1 MNRLHSVRA
10 RSLILLGCEG
20 QGWQHNSPPGDS
32 QGHKNLPTS
41 SFRVRNSSGCDR
53 QDAPIRQRDRQSQGE
68 TTGGC
73 LCGKLTRAAW
83 PAPLFSTRQTPLS
96 PEANA
101 NQPGSQGCDSQQV
114 MTSASWSLYQM
125 GTCESGMAKESQ
137 ARWKISPWS
146 LQTLT
151 PTGQNTERRAD
162 WSPTLSEGRAGSFGL
177 SLIPRT
183 YLQG

>member
-1 MNRLHSVRA
+1 M
-10 RSLILLGCEG
+10 
-20 QGWQHNSPPGDS
+20 
-32 QGHKNLPTS
+32 
-41 SFRVRNSSGCDR
+41 
-53 QDAPIRQRDRQSQGE
+53 
-68 TTGGC
+68 
-73 LCGKLTRAAW
+73 
-83 PAPLFSTRQTPLS
+83 S

-101 NQPGSQGCDSQQV
+101 NQPVFQGCDSQQV

-137 ARWKISPWS
+137 ARWKIGPWS

-162 WSPTLSEGRAGSFGL
+162 WSPTLSKGRVGSFGL

>member
-1 MNRLHSVRA
+1 MREA
-10 RSLILLGCEG
+10 D
-20 QGWQHNSPPGDS
+20 QGSMASP
-32 QGHKNLPTS
+32 L
-41 SFRVRNSSGCDR
+41 F
-53 QDAPIRQRDRQSQGE
+53 RDR
-68 TTGGC
+68 
-73 LCGKLTRAAW
+73 R
-83 PAPLFSTRQTPLS
+83 APLSL
-96 PEANA
+96 EATA

-114 MTSASWSLYQM
+114 MTPASWSLYQM

-137 ARWKISPWS
+137 ARWKIGPWS

-151 PTGQNTERRAD
+151 PTGRNTERSAD

>member
-1 MNRLHSVRA
+1 M
-10 RSLILLGCEG
+10 
-20 QGWQHNSPPGDS
+20 
-32 QGHKNLPTS
+32 
-41 SFRVRNSSGCDR
+41 RNSSGCDR
-53 QDAPIRQRDRQSQGE
+53 QDIPIWQRDRQSQGE

-83 PAPLFSTRQTPLS
+83 PAPLFRDRRAPFS

-114 MTSASWSLYQM
+114 MASASWSLYHM

-137 ARWKISPWS
+137 ARRKIGPWS
-146 LQTLT
+146 LQTLI
-151 PTGQNTERRAD
+151 PTGRNTERNAD